1 MNELKIFSNQEFG
14 DVRTIV
20 EDDKILFCASDV
32 ASALGYSNISKAIN
46 DHCPHVTKR
55 YIGVETGRKADGT
68 PAIQNVQ
75 MNFIPEGDIF
85 RLVVRSKLP
94 TAIKFEGWVFD
105 DVIPSIRKHGAYLTP
120 DKIEEVLTNPDTI
133 IRLATELK
141 QEREAKQKVLV
152 ALEQVNKEL
161 EEAKPKLTYYDTILN
176 SVGTMTSSQIGAD
189 YGMSAIKLNRILNEQ
204 KLIKKVNNQWI
215 LYVKYQN
222 QGLTESKTFDVE
234 HGSIIGSY
242 VSTRWTQ
249 KGRLKIHE
257 ILTKLG
263 YVANVDKSI
272 NRLSKRDKFIAQE
285 TARQLSHIA

>member
-1 MNELKIFSNQEFG
+1 MNELQLINENGKIYVDSRQVAKMIGKRHDNLIRDIDGYVNILGQTSKL
-14 DVRTIV
+14 RTDNFFV
-20 EDDKILFCASDV
+20 KSSYQAGTGKTYPCYNLTRKGCDMVANKLTGEKGVLFTAE
-32 ASALGYSNISKAIN
+32 Y
-46 DHCPHVTKR
+46 VTKFEEMEKQ
-55 YIGVETGRKADGT
+55 IKMQQLLPDFNNPVEAARAW
-68 PAIQNVQ
+68 AN
-75 MNFIPEGDIF
+75 
-85 RLVVRSKLP
+85 
-94 TAIKFEGWVFD
+94 
-105 DVIPSIRKHGAYLTP
+105 
-120 DKIEEVLTNPDTI
+120 EV
-133 IRLATELK
+133 
-141 QEREAKQKVLV
+141 EAKQKALV

-215 LYVKYQN
+215 LYAKYQN

-234 HGSIIGSY
+234 HGSIVGSY

-257 ILTKLG
+257 ILTNLG

-272 NRLSKRDKFIAQE
+272 NRLNKRDKFIAQE

>member
-1 MNELKIFSNQEFG
+1 MNELQLINENGKIYVDSRQVAEMIGKRHDNLIRDIDGYVNILGQTSKL
-14 DVRTIV
+14 RTDNFFV
-20 EDDKILFCASDV
+20 KSSYQAGTGKTYPCYNLTRKGCDMVANKLTGEKGVLFTAE
-32 ASALGYSNISKAIN
+32 Y
-46 DHCPHVTKR
+46 VTKFEEMEKQ
-55 YIGVETGRKADGT
+55 IKMQQLLPDFNNPVEAARAW
-68 PAIQNVQ
+68 AN
-75 MNFIPEGDIF
+75 
-85 RLVVRSKLP
+85 
-94 TAIKFEGWVFD
+94 
-105 DVIPSIRKHGAYLTP
+105 
-120 DKIEEVLTNPDTI
+120 EV
-133 IRLATELK
+133 
-141 QEREAKQKVLV
+141 EAKQKALV

-161 EEAKPKLTYYDTILN
+161 EEAQPKLTYYDTILN

-215 LYVKYQN
+215 LYAKYQN

-234 HGSIIGSY
+234 HGSIVGSY

-272 NRLSKRDKFIAQE
+272 NRMSKRDKFVAQE
-285 TARQLSHIA
+285 KARQLSHIA

>member
-1 MNELKIFSNQEFG
+1 MNELQLINENGKIYVDSRQVAKMIGKRHDNLIRDIDGYVNILGQTSKL
-14 DVRTIV
+14 RTDNFFV
-20 EDDKILFCASDV
+20 KSSYQAGTGKTYPCYNLTRKGCDMVANKLTGEKGVLFTAE
-32 ASALGYSNISKAIN
+32 Y
-46 DHCPHVTKR
+46 VTKFEEMEKQ
-55 YIGVETGRKADGT
+55 IKMQQLLPDFNNPVEAARAW
-68 PAIQNVQ
+68 AN
-75 MNFIPEGDIF
+75 
-85 RLVVRSKLP
+85 
-94 TAIKFEGWVFD
+94 
-105 DVIPSIRKHGAYLTP
+105 
-120 DKIEEVLTNPDTI
+120 EV
-133 IRLATELK
+133 
-141 QEREAKQKVLV
+141 EAKQKALV

-215 LYVKYQN
+215 LYAKYQN

-234 HGSIIGSY
+234 HGSIVGSY

-257 ILTKLG
+257 ILTNLG

-272 NRLSKRDKFIAQE
+272 NRMSKRDKFVAQE
-285 TARQLSHIA
+285 KARQLSHIA

>member
-1 MNELKIFSNQEFG
+1 MNELQLINENGKIYVDSRQVAKMIGKRHDNLIRDIDGYVNILGQTSKL
-14 DVRTIV
+14 RTDNFFV
-20 EDDKILFCASDV
+20 KSSYQAGTGKTYPCYNLTRKGCDMVANKLTGEKGVLFTAE
-32 ASALGYSNISKAIN
+32 Y
-46 DHCPHVTKR
+46 VTKFEEMEKQ
-55 YIGVETGRKADGT
+55 IKMQQLLPDFNNPVEAARAW
-68 PAIQNVQ
+68 AN
-75 MNFIPEGDIF
+75 
-85 RLVVRSKLP
+85 
-94 TAIKFEGWVFD
+94 
-105 DVIPSIRKHGAYLTP
+105 
-120 DKIEEVLTNPDTI
+120 EV
-133 IRLATELK
+133 
-141 QEREAKQKVLV
+141 EAKQKALV

-215 LYVKYQN
+215 LYAKYQN

-257 ILTKLG
+257 ILTNLG

-272 NRLSKRDKFIAQE
+272 NRLNKRDKFIAQE
-285 TARQLSHIA
+285 KARQLSHIA

>member
-1 MNELKIFSNQEFG
+1 MMNELQLINENGKIYVDSRQVAEMIG
-14 DVRTIV
+14 KRHADLMRSIDGYI
-20 EDDKILFCASDV
+20 EILGQNAKLRSDNFFVKSSYQAGTGKTYPCYNLTRKGCDMV
-32 ASALGYSNISKAIN
+32 ANKLTGEKGVLFTAEY
-46 DHCPHVTKR
+46 VTKFEEMEKQ
-55 YIGVETGRKADGT
+55 IKMQQLLPDFNNPVEAARAW
-68 PAIQNVQ
+68 AN
-75 MNFIPEGDIF
+75 
-85 RLVVRSKLP
+85 
-94 TAIKFEGWVFD
+94 
-105 DVIPSIRKHGAYLTP
+105 
-120 DKIEEVLTNPDTI
+120 EV
-133 IRLATELK
+133 
-141 QEREAKQKVLV
+141 EAKQKALV

-189 YGMSAIKLNRILNEQ
+189 YGMSAIKLNGILNEQ

-215 LYVKYQN
+215 LYAKYQN

-234 HGSIIGSY
+234 HGSIVGSY

-272 NRLSKRDKFIAQE
+272 NRMSKRDKFVAQE
-285 TARQLSHIA
+285 KARQLSHIA

>member
-1 MNELKIFSNQEFG
+1 MNELQLINENGKIYVDSRQVAKMIGKRHDNLIRDIDGYVNILGQTSKL
-14 DVRTIV
+14 RTDNFFV
-20 EDDKILFCASDV
+20 KSSYQAGTGKTYPCYNLTRKGCDMVANKLTGEKGVLFTAE
-32 ASALGYSNISKAIN
+32 Y
-46 DHCPHVTKR
+46 VTKFEEMEKQ
-55 YIGVETGRKADGT
+55 IKMQQLLPDFNNPVEAARAW
-68 PAIQNVQ
+68 AN
-75 MNFIPEGDIF
+75 
-85 RLVVRSKLP
+85 
-94 TAIKFEGWVFD
+94 
-105 DVIPSIRKHGAYLTP
+105 
-120 DKIEEVLTNPDTI
+120 EV
-133 IRLATELK
+133 
-141 QEREAKQKVLV
+141 EAKQKALV

-189 YGMSAIKLNRILNEQ
+189 YGMSAIKLNKILNEQ

-215 LYVKYQN
+215 LYAKYQN

-234 HGSIIGSY
+234 HGSIVGSY

-272 NRLSKRDKFIAQE
+272 NRMSKRDKFVAQE
-285 TARQLSHIA
+285 KARQLSHIA

>member
-1 MNELKIFSNQEFG
+1 MNELQLINENGKIYVDSRQVAKMIGKRHDNLIRDIDGYVNILGQTSKL
-14 DVRTIV
+14 RTDNFFV
-20 EDDKILFCASDV
+20 KSSYQAGTGKTYPCYNLTRKGCDMVANKLTGEKGVLFTAE
-32 ASALGYSNISKAIN
+32 Y
-46 DHCPHVTKR
+46 VTKFEEMEKQ
-55 YIGVETGRKADGT
+55 IKMQQLLPDFNNPVEAARAW
-68 PAIQNVQ
+68 AN
-75 MNFIPEGDIF
+75 
-85 RLVVRSKLP
+85 
-94 TAIKFEGWVFD
+94 
-105 DVIPSIRKHGAYLTP
+105 
-120 DKIEEVLTNPDTI
+120 EV
-133 IRLATELK
+133 
-141 QEREAKQKVLV
+141 EAKQKALV

-215 LYVKYQN
+215 LYAKYQN

-234 HGSIIGSY
+234 HGSIVGSY

-272 NRLSKRDKFIAQE
+272 NRISKRDKFVAQE
-285 TARQLSHIA
+285 KARQLSHIA

>member
-1 MNELKIFSNQEFG
+1 MNELQLINENGKIYVDSRQVAKMIGKRHDNLIRDIDGYVNILGQTSKL
-14 DVRTIV
+14 RTDNFFV
-20 EDDKILFCASDV
+20 KSSYQAGTGKTYPCYNLTRKGCDMVANKLTGEKGVLFTAE
-32 ASALGYSNISKAIN
+32 Y
-46 DHCPHVTKR
+46 VTKFEEMEKQ
-55 YIGVETGRKADGT
+55 IKMQQLLPDFNNPVEAARAW
-68 PAIQNVQ
+68 AN
-75 MNFIPEGDIF
+75 
-85 RLVVRSKLP
+85 
-94 TAIKFEGWVFD
+94 
-105 DVIPSIRKHGAYLTP
+105 
-120 DKIEEVLTNPDTI
+120 EV
-133 IRLATELK
+133 
-141 QEREAKQKVLV
+141 EAKQKALV

-215 LYVKYQN
+215 LYAKYQN

-234 HGSIIGSY
+234 HGSIVGSY

-272 NRLSKRDKFIAQE
+272 NRMSKRDKFVAQE
-285 TARQLSHIA
+285 KARQLSHIA